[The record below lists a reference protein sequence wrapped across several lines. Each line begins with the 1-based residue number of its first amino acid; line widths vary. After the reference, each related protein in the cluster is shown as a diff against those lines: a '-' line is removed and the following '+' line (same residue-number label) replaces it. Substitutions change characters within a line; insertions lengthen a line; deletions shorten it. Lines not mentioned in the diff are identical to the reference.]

1 MCSPEDLVHIDC
13 KHDGV
18 EMPSMIFDSISKGTC
33 SQILRPMFQAIT
45 RPYSISSALTLMR
58 SHVEANRHR
67 PQAAFDAMFFA
78 GRQWTRYRTRR
89 AGRQAE
95 RRG

>member
-1 MCSPEDLVHIDC
+1 
-13 KHDGV
+13 
-18 EMPSMIFDSISKGTC
+18 MIFDSISKGTC

-67 PQAAFDAMFFA
+67 PQRSMPCFLPVVNGQDIEHDVQV
-78 GRQWTRYRTRR
+78 GREARI
-89 AGRQAE
+89 G
-95 RRG
+95 